1 MLRDSVGMERSLEA
15 QLRPREKNLR
25 VKNKRVKEHVAPPY
39 GWRRI
44 FLKREG
50 RLMRCEGCVR
60 RKNQWR
66 CLHNAG
72 LIYRRCCRFM
82 RIIYLEIKMHIRTA
96 RILFTAMISIFVRVI
111 AGGLIEKVNV

>member
-1 MLRDSVGMERSLEA
+1 
-15 QLRPREKNLR
+15 
-25 VKNKRVKEHVAPPY
+25 
-39 GWRRI
+39 
-44 FLKREG
+44 
-50 RLMRCEGCVR
+50 MRCEGCVR

-111 AGGLIEKVNV
+111 AGGLIEKVNVRELAAAIVQVQLNPRAEQQVTTHHDYA